1 MFETISHFVLGVVAI
16 AILHIA
22 LTYGMSD
29 KTNDNP
35 KIRFLKTVCF
45 VGAFV
50 GANIMIILLLGVHY
64 DIDFAKV
71 GTRMRMETFYKII
84 LGIREFPG
92 CADLLLTYDDQE
104 ILHQLYNQNHIGI
117 HIIGRNYSC
126 RR

>member
-1 MFETISHFVLGVVAI
+1 
-16 AILHIA
+16 
-22 LTYGMSD
+22 
-29 KTNDNP
+29 
-35 KIRFLKTVCF
+35 
-45 VGAFV
+45 
-50 GANIMIILLLGVHY
+50 LLGVHY
-64 DIDFAKV
+64 DIDFAKG

>member
-1 MFETISHFVLGVVAI
+1 M
-16 AILHIA
+16 ILI
-22 LTYGMSD
+22 
-29 KTNDNP
+29 
-35 KIRFLKTVCF
+35 
-45 VGAFV
+45 
-50 GANIMIILLLGVHY
+50 
-64 DIDFAKV
+64 FAKG